1 LGGLERRITVD
12 LKPIDECEWFK
23 EGMKRICKKDKE
35 TERQE
40 ALTVN
45 RFKLANDF
53 KHPDGKAIA
62 HCSPTVGIE
71 FSDFD
76 ICDLDRMLTCQ
87 LCNERAEGDADMEL
101 AWSGGCDCT
110 CPKCDVQGSP
120 IVTARCAL
128 IITTW
133 MHTANDVYKCMTDRE
148 TLRMCKSCACAWDE
162 VYGLDIYHK
171 MVDSNFIYSQ
181 YERDE

>member
-1 LGGLERRITVD
+1 VD